1 MNKEFEIDI
10 ATGPMPNTS
19 LNKLVEE
26 LVRGMSLIAATDD
39 ITYCRTANGTGSVG
53 GQFRHNLD
61 FVACLLKAVE
71 NGQIDYNDRER
82 DTRVETDREYAGKGF
97 GRVVRRL
104 RGLDPKN
111 MGKSLL
117 VRSEV
122 NHSTWLASSFAR
134 EVEFVHSHTVH
145 HHALIAEKLA
155 GFGVTV
161 SDNFGVAP
169 STLEYWENRAA

>member
-1 MNKEFEIDI
+1 MNKESEIDI
-10 ATGPMPNTS
+10 AATPLPPTL

-26 LVRGMSLIAATDD
+26 LARGISLINATDD
-39 ITYCRTANGTGSVG
+39 ITYCRTANGSGSVG

-61 FVACLLKAVE
+61 FSGCLLKAVE

-82 DTRVETDREYAGKGF
+82 DIRVETDRQYAAVRFGAVIHRLNELKPRILGKT
-97 GRVVRRL
+97 
-104 RGLDPKN
+104 
-111 MGKSLL
+111 LL
-117 VRSEV
+117 IRSEV
-122 NHSTWLASSFAR
+122 EKRMWLPSSFAR

-161 SDNFGVAP
+161 GDNFGVAP
-169 STLEYWENRAA
+169 STLEYWEKRAA